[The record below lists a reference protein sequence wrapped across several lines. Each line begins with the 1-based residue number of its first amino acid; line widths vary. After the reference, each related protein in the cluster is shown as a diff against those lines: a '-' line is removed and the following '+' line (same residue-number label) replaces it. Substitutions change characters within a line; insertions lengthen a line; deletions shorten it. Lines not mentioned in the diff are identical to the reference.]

1 MTETSYIYQSQVDGE
16 PICSPAIMAQ
26 HDRIKDELASGLI
39 DSVPSPAIILNNE
52 RRIVF
57 YNNALAKAISE
68 NRKSMI
74 LGRRPGELL
83 HCCNSRKNW
92 CGESPPCSECGALRA
107 IKSAI
112 GGEASE
118 EECMLLA
125 KIDGKVKAYTFKV
138 TASPIS
144 IKKEKYYII
153 HLTDISDIK
162 HKEMMEKVFLHDLL
176 NSVNGIANAGTL
188 IREDITKKEQQ
199 ELAAMIVERAHY
211 LASEINAH
219 RLFISAE
226 TKQLEVYNEP
236 VAISELINSV
246 CFFYKDSLLAKERNI
261 SLSWEIEDF
270 KLTTDKRILHRIIE
284 NLIKNAFEASPD
296 NGKVKV
302 LACQDGSNA
311 LITVSNMGTI
321 TLTVAHQIF
330 KRSFST
336 KGPGRGLGTY
346 SVKMFTEN
354 YLRGRVWFDSSQD
367 DGTNFYIELPL
378 SLKGESLAKAPCP
391 RGLQA

>member
-1 MTETSYIYQSQVDGE
+1 VGDE
-16 PICSPAIMAQ
+16 PLCSPAIIAQ
-26 HDRIKDELASGLI
+26 HDKIKEEVSSGLI
-39 DSVPSPAIILNNE
+39 NSAPNPAIILNKE

-57 YNNALAKAISE
+57 YNKALEKAVGE
-68 NRKSMI
+68 DRESMI

-83 HCCNSRKNW
+83 HCCNSRNNW
-92 CGESPPCSECGALRA
+92 CGDALPCSQCGALMA

-112 GGEASE
+112 DGKDSQ

-125 KIDGKVKAYTFKV
+125 DIDGKVKAYTFMV
-138 TASPIS
+138 NASPIS
-144 IKKEKYYII
+144 IKEEKYYII
-153 HLTDISDIK
+153 HLTDISDLK

-188 IREDITKKEQQ
+188 IREDATPKEQQ
-199 ELAAMIVERAHY
+199 ELAAMIVDRAHY

-226 TKQLEVYNEP
+226 TKQLEVHNEP
-236 VAISELINSV
+236 VAIVQLINSI
-246 CFFYKDSLLAKERNI
+246 CFFYKDSLLAKENNI
-261 SLSWEIEDF
+261 SIKWEIDEF
-270 KLTTDKRILHRIIE
+270 KLNTDKRILHRIIE
-284 NLIKNAFEASPD
+284 NLVKNAFEASPK
-296 NGKVKV
+296 NGEVKV
-302 LACQDGSNA
+302 LANEENGNA

-321 TLTVAHQIF
+321 SMTVAHQIF

-354 YLRGRVWFDSSQD
+354 YLRGRVWFDSSQE

-378 SLKGESLAKAPCP
+378 SPKGESLATAPCP